1 MTGAR
6 VCGVDPIS
14 FFRKPAEGTELVSAR
29 PTDGYGSQTRR
40 KRAAKDFGIYNKAL
54 QTAQQTQSGIIK
66 DFIDKSK
73 KDP

>member
-1 MTGAR
+1 LTGAR

-14 FFRKPAEGTELVSAR
+14 FFRKPAGAELVSAR

-40 KRAAKDFGIYNKAL
+40 KRAAKDFGTYNKAL

-66 DFIDKSK
+66 DFIDKHK